1 MNSIMSDQKDNFID
15 IRVNTSCHYCIAY
28 KKDIK
33 RLEEKIKEIKPLK
46 DTIAKHKQTII
57 KHEQTIIN
65 LKSKIAK
72 HEHTI
77 DRHEQPITN
86 LNAKIVKLE
95 ERLDKKDQ
103 EEKEKTDEF
112 VSAEICVQ
120 YEQIILKDL
129 FGKNECKYTL
139 NKLISK
145 EIKLNEIQ
153 TEKWNKYYE
162 ELKDNDLLNIHKYIN
177 KIKICRNKNLQ
188 YKPSQYTYDE
198 AKEHILAYIKT
209 MRAKEETKNKYIKV
223 SDFIISKIDKVFKKE
238 KGKRSMEID

>member
-1 MNSIMSDQKDNFID
+1 MNSVMSDQKDNFID

-28 KKDIK
+28 KEDIK

-46 DTIAKHKQTII
+46 DTIAKH
-57 KHEQTIIN
+57 EQTIAN
-65 LKSKIAK
+65 LRVKIAK

-77 DRHEQPITN
+77 DKHEQSIIN

-103 EEKEKTDEF
+103 DEKEKTDEF

-145 EIKLNEIQ
+145 EIKLNENQ
-153 TEKWNKYYE
+153 TDKWNKYHE
-162 ELKDNDLLNIHKYIN
+162 ELKNNDLLNIHKYIIQ
-177 KIKICRNKNLQ
+177 IKRGRNKSAHYQ
-188 YKPSQYTYDE
+188 YKPSQYTCDE